1 MRLALDPLLQNS
13 KVLTDDATAALKDHG
28 SVAQNQLRHRLA
40 EYASG
45 NQVVVTMREQR
56 ATELRALGDRP
67 AQTQAGERPDLGHG
81 CGDDGLVVQVDH
93 GLGVLIRLSK
103 QTVDL
108 VAEQPRVVF
117 ACDLDNRLERI
128 GVEQGARGVV
138 RVIDAD
144 ELGIVGHQSIERVD
158 VDVVA
163 VLAIELKD
171 IDLRAAHLGNRVK
184 LLVGG
189 LDGDYVIARFDE
201 RGNNQ
206 GVGTGRAVR
215 GHNMPGLDRLIETR
229 TPSRKPGCPSM
240 SP

>member
-1 MRLALDPLLQNS
+1 M
-13 KVLTDDATAALKDHG
+13 
-28 SVAQNQLRHRLA
+28 
-40 EYASG
+40 
-45 NQVVVTMREQR
+45 
-56 ATELRALGDRP
+56 
-67 AQTQAGERPDLGHG
+67 
-81 CGDDGLVVQVDH
+81 
-93 GLGVLIRLSK
+93 
-103 QTVDL
+103 
-108 VAEQPRVVF
+108 F

-144 ELGIVGHQSIERVD
+144 ELSIVGHQSIERVD

-171 IDLRAAHLGNRVK
+171 IDLRTAHLGNRVK

-189 LDGDYVIARFDE
+189 LDGNYVIARFDE

-215 GHNMPGLDRLIETR
+215 GHDMPGLDRLIETR
-229 TPSRKPGCPSM
+229 DPLEEAGLSLDVSVGESARAQVIEPRLLVGIRKLEQLVEREGVDARLRNVVGALGLPLVHPLLDGEILDLHCRFLSLTFLQFTTVPSPASM
-240 SP
+240 ARS